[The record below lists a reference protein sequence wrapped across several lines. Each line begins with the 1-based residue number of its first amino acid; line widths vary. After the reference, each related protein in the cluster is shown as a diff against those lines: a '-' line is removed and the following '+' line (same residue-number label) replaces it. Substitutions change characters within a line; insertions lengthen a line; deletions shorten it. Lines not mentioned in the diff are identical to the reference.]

1 MLCSGSMLVVCF
13 KYSRVDISI
22 QTPGLSLLPT
32 PAPGTINSPSEAMGL
47 SLFHR
52 PAQVRP
58 KRVWV
63 QPLHKYRTPK
73 PVTHQSPKKA
83 RNGSG
88 SGRAQPSC
96 YKITTNSASTTT
108 FIFLLGNS
116 FNLLP
121 IGDLTLEMML
131 HFFPFSD
138 LGLLQIFIECQLC
151 A

>member
-1 MLCSGSMLVVCF
+1 MLQNWLMIMKVFRSVYLD
-13 KYSRVDISI
+13 R
-22 QTPGLSLLPT
+22 GLS
-32 PAPGTINSPSEAMGL
+32 PSATDTQRMK
-47 SLFHR
+47 
-52 PAQVRP
+52 AQVRP
-58 KRVWV
+58 QRVSV
-63 QPLHKYRTPK
+63 QPLHKHRTPK

-121 IGDLTLEMML
+121 TGDLTLEMML

-138 LGLLQIFIECQLC
+138 LALLQIFIERQLC